1 MYGAGHN
8 ETLLSRFLKGKR
20 DQVVLATKFGIVRE
34 DSGYG
39 RRIDNSPD
47 YIRKAVDASLTR
59 LGTDTIDLYYAHRLE
74 RGRPV
79 EEIVDTLA
87 GLVKAGKV
95 RAIGLSEVSA
105 ETLRRAAVRSSRSR
119 RCSRNGRSGPAI
131 RRSTASWPPAAS
143 WEPRS

>member
-1 MYGAGHN
+1 M
-8 ETLLSRFLKGKR
+8 
-20 DQVVLATKFGIVRE
+20 LATKFGIVRE

-47 YIRKAVDASLTR
+47 YIRKAVDASLSR
-59 LGTDTIDLYYAHRLE
+59 LRTDVIDLYYAHRLE

-95 RAIGLSEVSA
+95 RAIGLSGGLGGNPAPRGSPF
-105 ETLRRAAVRSSRSR
+105 TPLR
-119 RCSRNGRSGPAI
+119 RCSRNGRSGPVI
-131 RRSTASWPPAAS
+131 RRSTACWPLAAS
-143 WEPRS
+143 WEPRSLSL